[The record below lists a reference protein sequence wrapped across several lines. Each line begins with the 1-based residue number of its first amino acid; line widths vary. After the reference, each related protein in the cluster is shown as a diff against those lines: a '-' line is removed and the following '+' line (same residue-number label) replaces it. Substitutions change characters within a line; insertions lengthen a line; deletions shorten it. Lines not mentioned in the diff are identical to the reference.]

1 MLDAGTTEKVV
12 AVMLGKAFRFAQ
24 IHFVAALLP
33 QADAHNLQLILA
45 QDHLVAVKHFPD
57 PEPQPEKIEPH
68 THRTDN
74 AGTVKTEPLIRPAAT
89 DGQQRHIS
97 QPHLTAAPGGR
108 LPADFLIL
116 QKTPSN
122 TRERFSETH

>member
-12 AVMLGKAFRFAQ
+12 TVMLGKAFRFAQ

-45 QDHLVAVKHFPD
+45 

-68 THRTDN
+68 AHRTDN
-74 AGTVKTEPLIRPAAT
+74 AGTVKTEPLIRPAAA

-97 QPHLTAAPGGR
+97 QPHLAAAPGGR

>member
-68 THRTDN
+68 AHRADN
-74 AGTVKTEPLIRPAAT
+74 AGTVKTEPLIRPAAA

-97 QPHLTAAPGGR
+97 QPHLAAAPGGR
-108 LPADFLIL
+108 LPADFLSPGRFPYSSKNSL
-116 QKTPSN
+116 QYA
-122 TRERFSETH
+122 

>member
-24 IHFVAALLP
+24 IYFVAALLP

-57 PEPQPEKIEPH
+57 PEPH
-68 THRTDN
+68 
-74 AGTVKTEPLIRPAAT
+74 
-89 DGQQRHIS
+89 
-97 QPHLTAAPGGR
+97 
-108 LPADFLIL
+108 
-116 QKTPSN
+116 